1 MGLCASS
8 DHDTLCCCVPSLIPA
23 AKQAAKHIVLFADFP
38 WAARCNTWLLIK
50 LTPKGVV
57 VSFLVLFA
65 DSLCRLV
72 LFCQPHAKTPCPFA
86 KRPALSLCCCA
97 LQASRPK
104 LALWRSARERGIW
117 MRDMAAA
124 QVSTSAAEVAYLAA
138 VLSDK

>member
-1 MGLCASS
+1 MCLCASS
-8 DHDTLCCCVPSLIPA
+8 DHDTLCWRVSSLITA
-23 AKQAAKHIVLFADFP
+23 AKQAAKHVVLFD
-38 WAARCNTWLLIK
+38 
-50 LTPKGVV
+50 
-57 VSFLVLFA
+57 
-65 DSLCRLV
+65 DSLSADWP
-72 LFCQPHAKTPCPFA
+72 LFWHPLAKTPCPVA
-86 KRPALSLCCCA
+86 KRPALSLCRSA

>member
-1 MGLCASS
+1 M
-8 DHDTLCCCVPSLIPA
+8 
-23 AKQAAKHIVLFADFP
+23 QAAKYIVL
-38 WAARCNTWLLIK
+38 C
-50 LTPKGVV
+50 
-57 VSFLVLFA
+57 
-65 DSLCRLV
+65 DSLCRV
-72 LFCQPHAKTPCPFA
+72 ALFWYQSP
-86 KRPALSLCCCA
+86 KRPALNLCCSA

>member
-1 MGLCASS
+1 MC
-8 DHDTLCCCVPSLIPA
+8 
-23 AKQAAKHIVLFADFP
+23 
-38 WAARCNTWLLIK
+38 WAAWHNTWLLIE

-57 VSFLVLFA
+57 FSFLFSNLTIVFSFPFSNLTIAAKQAVTHIVLFD
-65 DSLCRLV
+65 DSLSA
-72 LFCQPHAKTPCPFA
+72 LFWQPHAKNALPRA
-86 KRPALSLCCCA
+86 KRPALKLCCCA

>member
-1 MGLCASS
+1 MIGEKPKLFLTVYVPVY
-8 DHDTLCCCVPSLIPA
+8 TLCCCVSSSRAA
-23 AKQAAKHIVLFADFP
+23 AKQAANYNVLPDDP
-38 WAARCNTWLLIK
+38 
-50 LTPKGVV
+50 
-57 VSFLVLFA
+57 
-65 DSLCRLV
+65 LCRLA
-72 LFCQPHAKTPCPFA
+72 LFWQPHAKPPCSFA
-86 KRPALSLCCCA
+86 ERPALSLCRCA